1 MLIYNGRPLFSP
13 ENPRP
18 DKWSCPARLAL
29 LALIVTLAIASWGLV
44 VLLFEVV
51 RG

>member
-13 ENPRP
+13 ENPRS
-18 DKWSCPARLAL
+18 DKWSRPARLAL
-29 LALIVTLAIASWGLV
+29 MLTLAIAAWGLV
-44 VLLFEVV
+44 VLLFEAV